1 MGNTMTCCK
10 EGGNDLSIKQVDY
23 ENNNTP
29 DQ

>member
-1 MGNTMTCCK
+1 MTCCK